1 MTAYPLAACVTV
13 LTLFVYFWMAT
24 QIGKARR
31 EHGIQAPEDRGPD
44 AFNRVMRAY
53 ENTIEMMVLFLPALW
68 LFSVTISD
76 FWAGII
82 GIFFPI
88 GRVLFALGYY
98 QESGKRTRGFMIG
111 FIATMILLIGATLGS
126 FHAAYATYM

>member
-1 MTAYPLAACVTV
+1 MTVYPLAACVTV
-13 LTLFVYFWMAT
+13 LSLFVYFWMAT

-31 EHGIQAPEDRGPD
+31 EHGIQAPADRGPE
-44 AFNRVMRAY
+44 AFNRVMRTY
-53 ENTIEMMVLFLPALW
+53 ENTLEMLMLFLPALW
-68 LFSVTISD
+68 LFAITISD

-88 GRVLFALGYY
+88 GRVLFARGYY
-98 QESGKRTRGFMIG
+98 SEGGKRGPGFMVG
-111 FIATMILLIGATLGS
+111 FIATMMLLIGATLGS

>member
-31 EHGIQAPEDRGPD
+31 EHGIQAPEDRGPE

-88 GRVLFALGYY
+88 GRVLFARGYY

-126 FHAAYATYM
+126 FHAAYANFM

>member
-1 MTAYPLAACVTV
+1 MIAYPLAACVTV

-31 EHGIQAPEDRGPD
+31 EHGIQAPADRGPE

-53 ENTIEMMVLFLPALW
+53 ENTIEMMMLFLPALW
-68 LFSVTISD
+68 LFAITISD

-98 QESGKRTRGFMIG
+98 QESSKRERGFTIG
-111 FIATMILLIGATLGS
+111 FVATIILLIGATLGS

>member
-13 LTLFVYFWMAT
+13 LSLFVYFWMAT

-31 EHGIQAPEDRGPD
+31 EHGIAAPEMQGPE
-44 AFNRVMRAY
+44 AFNRVIRVHG
-53 ENTIEMMVLFLPALW
+53 NTIEMMILFLPSLW
-68 LFSVTISD
+68 LFALIISD

-82 GIFFPI
+82 GVFFPI
-88 GRVLFALGYY
+88 GRIIYARGYY
-98 QESGKRTRGFMIG
+98 QASDKRGRGFMIG
-111 FIATMILLIGATLGS
+111 FIPTLILLIGATLGS

>member
-31 EHGIQAPEDRGPD
+31 EHGIQAPEDRGPE
-44 AFNRVMRAY
+44 AFNRVMRVY

-88 GRVLFALGYY
+88 GRVLFARGYY

>member
-31 EHGIQAPEDRGPD
+31 THNIPAPDMQGPD
-44 AFNRVMRAY
+44 DFNRVIRVHG
-53 ENTIEMMVLFLPALW
+53 NTIEMMLLFLPALW
-68 LFSVTISD
+68 LFALTISD

-82 GIFFPI
+82 GIFFPVSRI
-88 GRVLFALGYY
+88 IYALGYY
-98 QESGKRTRGFMIG
+98 KASDKRGRGFMLG
-111 FIATMILLIGATLGS
+111 FIATIILLIGATLGS